1 MQPRTDSRNSQT
13 AREADCK
20 ELNELLN
27 RAADRRAR
35 KLSPEDLMRLGA
47 LYRRVTVHLSQART
61 RLRDQHL
68 AESLNQLVARAHG
81 QIYRPAKRAPL
92 RAALRL
98 FHSGFPIAVR
108 SIRAEVL
115 LCLTVLILSTWL
127 GWRLVDEDP
136 ARYYA
141 LVPIEEMR
149 SPGASTEELLASLK
163 EGRDGGFDERATF
176 SGFLWQHNTR
186 VALLAFAAGAF
197 GGFIALILVAYNG
210 LMLGAMTSLF
220 VNVGLGTS
228 WWAWLAGHGVTE
240 LGAIALASAAGLA
253 LGRRLLFPGALKRA
267 DALRELAPRVLPVA
281 GGAAFMLLIAALLEG
296 FFRQSAASDL
306 TRFLVAGATGIA
318 WLSYFLLAGRA
329 PRPRLAR
336 ASANNDSIPA
346 PSTLRARDQ
355 AHESRSDATR

>member
-1 MQPRTDSRNSQT
+1 MQPRTDSRNSQS

-27 RAADRRAR
+27 RAADGRAR
-35 KLSPEDLMRLGA
+35 KLNPEDLVRLGA
-47 LYRRVTVHLSQART
+47 LYRRATVHLSQART

-68 AESLNQLVARAHG
+68 AEGLNRLVSRAHG
-81 QIYRPAKRAPL
+81 QIYRPKRRAPL

-98 FHSGFPIAVR
+98 FSSGFPIAVR
-108 SIRAEVL
+108 SIRAEAL
-115 LCLTVLILSTWL
+115 LCLTILVLSTWL

-149 SPGASTEELLASLK
+149 SPGASSEDLLATLR
-163 EGRDGGFDERATF
+163 EGRDGDFDERATF

-197 GGFIALILVAYNG
+197 GGVIALILVAYNG
-210 LMLGAMTSLF
+210 LMLGAMTALF
-220 VNVGLGTS
+220 VKVGLGTS

-240 LGAIALASAAGLA
+240 LGAIVLAAAAGVA
-253 LGRRLLFPGALKRA
+253 LGRKLLFPGALKRA

-281 GGAAFMLLIAALLEG
+281 GGAALMLLIAALLEG
-296 FFRQSAASDL
+296 FFRQSEASNT
-306 TRFLVAGATGIA
+306 TRFIVAGSTGIA
-318 WLSYFLLAGRA
+318 WLSYFLLAGRGFKV
-329 PRPRLAR
+329 RPDR
-336 ASANNDSIPA
+336 ASASSDSRRA
-346 PSTLRARDQ
+346 P
-355 AHESRSDATR
+355 